1 MCEKDGGIE
10 KGRVGKEIESAS
22 VLLAKLGQTEAGLLS
37 LPGFTVYVCR
47 NAFINSNSSALKQG
61 CRHWVSEW
69 RIGELAGLGGLRRGE
84 WRMEGKHKYTPFLQ
98 TQSQSKR
105 GGRDSSQPPH
115 PSLSP

>member
-47 NAFINSNSSALKQG
+47 NAFINVIPLPSNKGAVTG
-61 CRHWVSEW
+61 
-69 RIGELAGLGGLRRGE
+69 
-84 WRMEGKHKYTPFLQ
+84 
-98 TQSQSKR
+98 
-105 GGRDSSQPPH
+105 
-115 PSLSP
+115 